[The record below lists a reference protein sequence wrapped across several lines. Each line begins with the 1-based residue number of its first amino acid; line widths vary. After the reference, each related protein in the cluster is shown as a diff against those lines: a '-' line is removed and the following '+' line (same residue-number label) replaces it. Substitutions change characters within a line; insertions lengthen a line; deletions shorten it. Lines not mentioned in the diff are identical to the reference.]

1 MSEESYSKGDTV
13 DLLHELEDILESDPL
28 IDEVGFIHPS
38 QLLALYEGSGIS
50 TSSSDK
56 AMHQSGGRS
65 FADTSNQENI
75 YFWNRD
81 HKLGISTHVLLPL
94 YKAAKQEFMIAFK
107 QFKTLGSQS
116 DKVGDS
122 SLVFE
127 SSYDCLEII
136 LMRHSRS
143 LLLLSCD
150 FMTAW
155 NCRKLVVLKKN
166 QLSMFID
173 ELHLS
178 ALVLSYSPKSEQ
190 AWNHRRWVIK
200 SISGNSSNFR
210 EILEKESELVEKLA
224 ERSKMNYRAWN
235 HRCWLISYMKREQVF
250 RELKKSR
257 SWAALH
263 VADSSCF
270 HYRRQLLLKILEDS
284 SCMEETVSSGYNVE
298 IDQVWKDELDWN
310 KTMTKRYVGR
320 EALWLHRRFLSVCW
334 SNNILRGSSD
344 ASYNSKEK
352 ISMKH
357 CWDTFLEDEISLL
370 SSCLTIVDDEF
381 EDFHAQ
387 ATYSA
392 SYILWL
398 KMQVP
403 EFLGIEL
410 QEKLREFDLKA
421 LLNKSYPQRSSLSV

>member
-1 MSEESYSKGDTV
+1 MSEESYSKGETV
-13 DLLHELEDILESDPL
+13 DLLHKLEDILESDPL

-56 AMHQSGGRS
+56 AVHQSVGRS
-65 FADTSNQENI
+65 LADTSIQENI

-107 QFKTLGSQS
+107 QFKTLGGQS

-122 SLVFE
+122 LRVFE
-127 SSYDCLEII
+127 SSYDRLENI
-136 LMRHSRS
+136 LMRYSRS

-155 NCRKLVVLKKN
+155 NCRKLVVLKKEH
-166 QLSMFID
+166 LSMFMD

-200 SISGNSSNFR
+200 SISGNSSNFS
-210 EILEKESELVEKLA
+210 EILGKEFELVEKLA

-250 RELKKSR
+250 LELKKSR

-270 HYRRQLLLKILEDS
+270 HYRRRLLLKILEDP

-310 KTMTKRYVGR
+310 KTMIKRYVGR
-320 EALWLHRRFLSVCW
+320 EALWLHRRFLSLCW
-334 SNNILRGSSD
+334 INNFLR
-344 ASYNSKEK
+344 SYNSKEK

-357 CWDTFLEDEISLL
+357 FWDTFLEDEISLL
-370 SSCLTIVDDEF
+370 SSCLTIVDDDF

-387 ATYSA
+387 AAYSA

-403 EFLGIEL
+403 ESLGIEL
-410 QEKLREFDLKA
+410 QEKLREFDLQA
-421 LLNKSYPQRSSLSV
+421 LLNRSYPERSSLVNYIMS